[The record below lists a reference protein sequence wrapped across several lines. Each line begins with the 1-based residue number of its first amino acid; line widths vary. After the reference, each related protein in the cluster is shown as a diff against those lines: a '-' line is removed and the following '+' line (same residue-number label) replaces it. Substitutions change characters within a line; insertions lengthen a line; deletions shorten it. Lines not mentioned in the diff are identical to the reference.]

1 MTSPMNSN
9 AMDAPAPVQKNLCRR
24 PIRAATELVAKSA
37 ANLIDIPGL
46 KDSVRAAR
54 GIVGALRANIL
65 QEPARNDLVT
75 QNLIDYLNETLI
87 SCAQDEAEIVED
99 SEYLE
104 DLRRIKAAVIELKN
118 KTYGTKLACQQD
130 IGRELIKRREEITER
145 ALLFSVEGS
154 LCGRRADV
162 RSIELEQRF
171 ERILESFT
179 IHQGELTSVRLQ
191 LARQDRQLQL
201 HRCAT
206 FGNSVDLNIKV
217 FFFKHEGG
225 HVACIRS
232 RGLFY

>member
-9 AMDAPAPVQKNLCRR
+9 AMDAPAPVQKNFRRR
-24 PIRAATELVAKSA
+24 PIRAATELVTKSA

-54 GIVGALRANIL
+54 GIVGALR
-65 QEPARNDLVT
+65 EPARNDLVT
-75 QNLIDYLNETLI
+75 QNLIDYLDEILL
-87 SCAQDEAEIVED
+87 CAQDDEAEIVED

-104 DLRRIKAAVIELKN
+104 DLRRIKASIVKLKN

-206 FGNSVDLNIKV
+206 F
-217 FFFKHEGG
+217 
-225 HVACIRS
+225 
-232 RGLFY
+232 